1 MAERMIMIWLMKAW
15 QGLLKLLELAL
26 KHWRITVAVIICVA
40 VYAHAVF
47 AHKRVTALENQIIG
61 YQATIDQYERTE
73 AVLRK
78 AVDEQTMVAK
88 QKVTETE
95 KQKVIIDERI
105 KYIYKTD
112 PVSAE
117 WSVVPVPD
125 AVADQLRNY

>member
-1 MAERMIMIWLMKAW
+1 VDKE
-15 QGLLKLLELAL
+15 
-26 KHWRITVAVIICVA
+26 TV
-40 VYAHAVF
+40 
-47 AHKRVTALENQIIG
+47 
-61 YQATIDQYERTE
+61 
-73 AVLRK
+73 
-78 AVDEQTMVAK
+78 VAK

-117 WSVVPVPD
+117 WSAVPVPD